1 MSSSAIFKAIAVTSE
16 LCGRTFSEA
25 AAAVF
30 VSDLAG
36 YPEAQVLK
44 ALTRC
49 RKEVRGVLTVQDV
62 VSRLDDGRPGV
73 EEAWAMLP
81 HSEETTAVWTDE
93 MAQAFGVAVGL
104 IDAGDKVS
112 ARMAFKETYLM
123 LVGQARDK
131 AQPVVWRVTL
141 GHDING
147 RESALMVA
155 VDKGRI
161 SYETA
166 HEFVPALPKKDGV
179 PMLGQAGPRNTI
191 TSGADAALA
200 LANTLRLSL

>member
-1 MSSSAIFKAIAVTSE
+1 MSSSALLKAITVTSE

-30 VSDLAG
+30 VSDLEA

-49 RKEVRGVLTVQDV
+49 RKEVRGMLTVQDV

-81 HSEETTAVWTDE
+81 QNESQSAVWTVE

-104 IDAGDKVS
+104 LDAGDKIA
-112 ARMAFKETYLM
+112 ARMAFKEQYL
-123 LVGQARDK
+123 LQVGQARD
-131 AQPVVWRVTL
+131 AGVPVSWQVTL
-141 GHDING
+141 GHDAAG
-147 RESALMVA
+147 REAVLMAA

-161 SYETA
+161 SYERA
-166 HEFVPALPKKDGV
+166 REFVPALPRK
-179 PMLGQAGPRNTI
+179 
-191 TSGADAALA
+191 DAAIGGLIDG
-200 LANTLRLSL
+200 LANKIRIAP